1 MQKPLLVWHVLLK
14 QFSAEEM
21 YITILIEYATLALPI
36 QNALMHAVMH
46 VVQVKLFTAYYGVQK
61 FPRDHLGG

>member
-14 QFSAEEM
+14 QLSAEEM

-46 VVQVKLFTAYYGVQK
+46 VVQVKLFTAYY
-61 FPRDHLGG
+61 